1 MRPGRAGIPAIAQL
15 PIKLAIGNTAR
26 KRMDKLIG
34 SESTP
39 GQQITDIHCW
49 IATYADG
56 TEGIIAGGIEGL
68 GLTTLVSSRRHV
80 AEKMEPIARR
90 AQRMT
95 MHTQHRVVS
104 IRLVTFTTTEGTR
117 Q

>member
-1 MRPGRAGIPAIAQL
+1 MNERLIA
-15 PIKLAIGNTAR
+15 
-26 KRMDKLIG
+26 

-39 GQQITDIHCW
+39 GQKITELHCW

-56 TEGIIAGGIEGL
+56 TEGIIAGGIDGL
-68 GLTTLVSSRRHV
+68 GLTTLLSSHRHI
-80 AEKMEPIARR
+80 AEQLEPMARK

-95 MHTQHRVVS
+95 MHTRHRVVS

>member
-1 MRPGRAGIPAIAQL
+1 MTE
-15 PIKLAIGNTAR
+15 KLLA
-26 KRMDKLIG
+26 

-39 GQQITDIHCW
+39 GQRITELHCW

-56 TEGIIAGGIEGL
+56 TESIIAGGLEGI
-68 GLTTLVSSRRHV
+68 GLTPLLSSRRQV
-80 AEKMEPIARR
+80 AATLEPAARA

-95 MHTQHRVVS
+95 MHTAHRVIG
-104 IRLVTFTTTEGTR
+104 IRLVTFTSTEGTR